1 MENNVKQYRRTLKDY
16 SVTVIF
22 FMFLDIID
30 MLQSY
35 TNGEYNI
42 AAARNSAAITAVCI
56 SVGTSL
62 ITVITKLLIGIFG
75 ILQANGKRNSHIHTV
90 LAIISLIFSLF
101 GIFMTASIALR
112 GGYFDVYTTVQSLAA
127 AAVLFLFIRASRK
140 LRKAEKNNIR
150 K

>member
-35 TNGEYNI
+35 ANGEYNI
-42 AAARNSAAITAVCI
+42 AAAGNSAVITAVCI

-140 LRKAEKNNIR
+140 LRKAEKNDIR